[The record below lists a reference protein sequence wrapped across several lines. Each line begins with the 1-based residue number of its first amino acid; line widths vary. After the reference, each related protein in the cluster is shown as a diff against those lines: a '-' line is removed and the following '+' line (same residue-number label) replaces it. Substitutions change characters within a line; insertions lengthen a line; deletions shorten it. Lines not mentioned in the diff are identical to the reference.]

1 MTLMSEQV
9 DVATVASATDAG
21 IDDLLLKP
29 IDVSDLRVRL
39 GVAERVQVFV

>member
-1 MTLMSEQV
+1 MSEQV

-21 IDDLLLKP
+21 IGDLLVKP

-39 GVAERVQVFV
+39 GVTERFSAYKPAR

>member
-1 MTLMSEQV
+1 MSEQV

-21 IDDLLLKP
+21 IGDLLLKA

-39 GVAERVQVFV
+39 GAAERVQCL